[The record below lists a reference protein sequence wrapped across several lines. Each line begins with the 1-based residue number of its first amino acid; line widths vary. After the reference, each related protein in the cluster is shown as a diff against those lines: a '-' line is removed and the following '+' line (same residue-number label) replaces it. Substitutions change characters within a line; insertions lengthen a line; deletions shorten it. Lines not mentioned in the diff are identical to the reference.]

1 MTKPPRQVF
10 FFIDSSD
17 FGGAENALLSLIRG
31 LDRHRWTPSLV
42 FHPFPALDRLVKSAA
57 DASCE
62 PIPIPPMPDGL
73 DGARRAVPFARLLRS
88 RRPDVFHAH
97 LTWPLACKFGLMAA
111 IASRIPAV
119 LATYQLVPP
128 FALTRRARF
137 QQRLL
142 GPRLGARVAVSEE
155 VATRLQILFGWS
167 REKIAVVHNG
177 IPHGMYTVPPDPQ
190 LRAELL
196 RGERALLLIPARLD
210 PLKGHEFALE
220 ALRRLDGVQAIVA
233 GDGPD
238 RERLEAL
245 TEELGLRPRVTFLG
259 FRDDL
264 PRLLACTDVAVLP
277 SLSEGLP
284 LAALEALAAGT
295 PLVATSV
302 GGTGEAV
309 VDGVTGLLV
318 PPRDPDALAAAI
330 RRVLS
335 DPFEARIR
343 AEAGIERVRS
353 LFSAERMVESIETL
367 YGELLIRRE
376 RHAAA

>member
-1 MTKPPRQVF
+1 
-10 FFIDSSD
+10 
-17 FGGAENALLSLIRG
+17 
-31 LDRHRWTPSLV
+31 
-42 FHPFPALDRLVKSAA
+42 
-57 DASCE
+57 
-62 PIPIPPMPDGL
+62 
-73 DGARRAVPFARLLRS
+73 
-88 RRPDVFHAH
+88 
-97 LTWPLACKFGLMAA
+97 
-111 IASRIPAV
+111 
-119 LATYQLVPP
+119 
-128 FALTRRARF
+128 LTRRARF

-220 ALRRLDGVQAIVA
+220 ALRRLDGVQAIFA

-353 LFSAERMVESIETL
+353 LFCAERMVESIETL